1 MLDKISRINYA
12 VNRIFD
18 IEGQMGRRKKF
29 TERMV
34 ASFLVG
40 TLARLD
46 AVLQPGE
53 DRTDLV
59 REAVADKLAMRERL
73 HKFSR
78 HQKKPGETET

>member
-1 MLDKISRINYA
+1 
-12 VNRIFD
+12 
-18 IEGQMGRRKKF
+18 MGRRKKF

-34 ASFLVG
+34 ASFVAG

-46 AVLQPGE
+46 AVLRPGE

-59 REAVADKLAMRERL
+59 REAVADKLAVCERA

-78 HQKKPGETET
+78 HQKNPGETET